1 MADNEHMPSRPAH
14 DQASDSDNEIFDF
27 LNHCNK
33 IQLTSMMILPR
44 GAPSADMSKKTLVV
58 IVFEEFDKEFLN
70 ENRKKVLQ
78 S

>member
-1 MADNEHMPSRPAH
+1 MTKLQTQTMKYLSYY
-14 DQASDSDNEIFDF
+14 I
-27 LNHCNK
+27 NHCNK
-33 IQLTSMMILPR
+33 IKLTSMMILPR